1 MEYCIFA
8 TMKSKN
14 IFAHISLALSA
25 IIWGLMAPIGKTV
38 MVTGFSAVSLASL
51 RMMGAAVCFWLTSL
65 FVKKEKVARKDYL
78 LMFFAAMFGIMLNQG
93 AYTFGLSMTSPID
106 ASIIVTVM
114 PVITMVLAALFLKEP
129 ITWMKAIGVFLGLS
143 GAVLLILS
151 GSGSLAG
158 GNVWGNLLCLLA
170 ATSFACYLTIF
181 RNLIGRYSVFTLMK
195 WMFLFSA
202 ICFLP
207 IAYGPLSVDFSR
219 SYAPEVWLGVAY
231 VVFFGTYIA
240 YIFMLYGQQNLRPTV
255 VSMYNY
261 VQPIVSTL
269 VSVALGLAA
278 FGFVKAFAATL
289 IFVAVYV
296 VTKSKARKA

>member
-1 MEYCIFA
+1 M
-8 TMKSKN
+8 
-14 IFAHISLALSA
+14 SLAMSA

-38 MVTGFSAVSLASL
+38 LVTGFSAVSLASL
-51 RMMGAAVCFWLTSL
+51 RMIGAAVCFWITSL
-65 FVKKEKVARKDYL
+65 FVKQEKVAPHDYL

-106 ASIIVTVM
+106 ASIIVTVL

-129 ITWMKAIGVFLGLS
+129 ITWMKATGVFLGLS
-143 GAVLLILS
+143 GALLLILS

-158 GNVWGNLLCLLA
+158 GNIWGNLLCLLA
-170 ATSFACYLTIF
+170 ASSFACYLTIF

-202 ICFLP
+202 ISFLP
-207 IAYGPLSVDFSR
+207 VAYSSLAADFSQVYPA
-219 SYAPEVWLGVAY
+219 SVWLGVGY
-231 VVFFGTYIA
+231 VVFFGTYVA
-240 YIFMLYGQQNLRPTV
+240 YIFMLYGQKKLRPTV

-261 VQPIVSTL
+261 VQPVVSTL

-278 FGFVKAFAATL
+278 FGMVKGFAAVL
-289 IFVAVYV
+289 IFVAVYL
-296 VTKSKARKA
+296 VTKSKGRKE